1 MNKIYSFDLPASPS
15 HEQFPLAKCRCKH
28 LISKLSSY
36 VCNKSFVMFPTVKN
50 SLSVGV
56 FSCER
61 IAAQFPPLW
70 RKILLR
76 RGQRKV
82 RLSEVRPILITFHLF
97 LVLIGATNIFLGLIH
112 PLLKWLNCVLK
123 QQLHILQSCEAL
135 GSAFSLFEKQE
146 QALSAYWHIHPLIF
160 DLPENTILYT
170 ETTLKT
176 AFAIRGYFE
185 CVCTFF
191 GIFPGSLLYG
201 TAWEKKKKKKD
212 KLQNILPKT
221 TGNRHDLH

>member
-1 MNKIYSFDLPASPS
+1 
-15 HEQFPLAKCRCKH
+15 
-28 LISKLSSY
+28 
-36 VCNKSFVMFPTVKN
+36 MFPTVKN

-112 PLLKWLNCVLK
+112 PLLKLLNCVLK
-123 QQLHILQSCEAL
+123 QQLHILESCEAL

-191 GIFPGSLLYG
+191 GIFLGSLLYG
-201 TAWEKKKKKKD
+201 TAWVTYWIFILDNASFWAYWIRCGKNTAEMAIFYQ
-212 KLQNILPKT
+212 KLAVLEYRNWFSKVF
-221 TGNRHDLH
+221 